1 MQPFQ
6 IRHLSSR
13 GQRLQLIIKRID
25 GSNKIDIDLDL
36 LKLISLTSEK
46 FSVSLNLILLKKKY
60 MKKFTTLL
68 AMKLTS
74 S

>member
-6 IRHLSSR
+6 IRHLSSW

-25 GSNKIDIDLDL
+25 GGVGSNKIDIDLDL

-46 FSVSLNLILLKKKY
+46 FSVSLNLILLKS
-60 MKKFTTLL
+60 LQHCL
-68 AMKLTS
+68 Q
-74 S
+74 